1 MEISPEQ
8 SCGAGCWRV
17 RVIDDLAR
25 EHLIEVRGRG
35 RKFLLSGQRAVWMCY
50 AVNVDGNDDIP
61 QGRLWR
67 TKSDAIDAGVR
78 YLLEQQTRELENRR
92 IG

>member
-8 SCGAGCWRV
+8 ACGAGCWNV
-17 RVIDDLAR
+17 RVIDDLGR
-25 EHLIEVRGRG
+25 EHHIEVRGRG

-50 AVNVDGNDDIP
+50 AVHVDGNDAIP

-67 TKSDAIDAGVR
+67 TKADAIDAGVR
-78 YLLEQQTRELENRR
+78 YLLELQTRERENKR

>member
-8 SCGAGCWRV
+8 SCGAGCWSV
-17 RVIDDLAR
+17 GVTDDLGR
-25 EHLIEVRGRG
+25 EHVIEVRGRG

-50 AVNVDGNDDIP
+50 AVQVDGNDEIP

-67 TKSDAIDAGVR
+67 TKADAIDAGVR
-78 YLLEQQTRELENRR
+78 YLLEVQTRDLEARR

>member
-8 SCGAGCWRV
+8 PVGAGCWSIQV
-17 RVIDDLAR
+17 VDDLGR
-25 EHLIEVRGRG
+25 EHKIEVSGRG

-50 AVNVDGNDDIP
+50 AVQVDGNTEIP

-67 TKSDAIDAGVR
+67 TKSDAFDAGVR
-78 YLLEQQTRELENRR
+78 YLKQLQARDLA
-92 IG
+92 G